1 MVSSVVA
8 ALQHWWQAS
17 RPLAQVNIALPLLLG
32 QAAAWHVERAFE
44 PFWLG
49 AGILWGV
56 LDHAFIVY
64 ANDYADRDFDTLVRT
79 PISGGSGVLA
89 EGKLAPA
96 QLRRAASVSVALLL
110 GWSLALACL
119 GRLWTPVYALF
130 AFALLWLYS
139 FGPARLSHRGGGE
152 LLQGVGIG
160 VGLPSL
166 GYYLQ
171 CGGFFAPLWVLL
183 PGTVL
188 GVGGNVLTSLPDLE
202 VDQNAG
208 KRTWSVRFGISNA
221 RRVTSACIAFA
232 TLGVFAWTPDLSIGV
247 RAWIGIAPLV
257 PLVWGAR
264 ARDVLGAA
272 LWMGAALHLLL
283 VSWIVA
289 LWLSP

>member
-32 QAAAWHVERAFE
+32 QAAAWRVEHAFS

-49 AGILWGV
+49 AAILWGV
-56 LDHAFIVY
+56 LDHVFVVY
-64 ANDYADRDFDTLVRT
+64 ANDYADRDFDTLART

-96 QLRRAASVSVALLL
+96 QLRRAASVSVTLLL
-110 GWSLALACL
+110 GWSLVLAFL
-119 GRLWTPVYALF
+119 GRPWTPVYALF
-130 AFALLWLYS
+130 AVALLWLYS

-171 CGGFFAPLWVLL
+171 CGGFLAPAWVLL

-188 GVGGNVLTSLPDLE
+188 GVGGNVLTSLPDLK
-202 VDQNAG
+202 VDQDVG
-208 KRTWSVRFGISNA
+208 KRTWSVRFGAKNA
-221 RRVTSACIAFA
+221 RRVASACIAFA
-232 TLGVFAWTPDLSIGV
+232 TLGVFAWTPGLSIGA
-247 RAWIGIAPLV
+247 RAWIGMAPLV
-257 PLVWGAR
+257 PLLWGAR
-264 ARDVLGAA
+264 VREVLGAA
-272 LWMGAALHLLL
+272 LWTGAALNLLML
-283 VSWIVA
+283 SWVVA
-289 LWLSP
+289 LWMSP